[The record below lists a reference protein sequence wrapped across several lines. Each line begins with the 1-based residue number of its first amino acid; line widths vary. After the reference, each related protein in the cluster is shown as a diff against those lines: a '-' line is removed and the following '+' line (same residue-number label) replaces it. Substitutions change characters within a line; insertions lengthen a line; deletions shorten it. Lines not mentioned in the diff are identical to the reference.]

1 MDGRTTGRRGVAIL
15 AVAILAAGALAAST
29 AGAAA
34 PVTKKKVR
42 KIATKVATG
51 LVNQKLEMKVASG
64 PHHSVTTTDY
74 ADVTGASATATVP
87 DGRNALIVA
96 RFGGSSICAGTSGSC
111 RVRILIG
118 GVVASPEPVSPW
130 DTRTEASSSFDY
142 EALFMERS
150 RTVGPG
156 TYAVQVQ
163 AARAATAFFDLDNW
177 HLTVERILV

>member
-1 MDGRTTGRRGVAIL
+1 MTGTTRRSVGVL
-15 AVAILAAGALAAST
+15 AVAILAAGALAASS

-34 PVTKKKVR
+34 PLTKKKVK
-42 KIATKVATG
+42 KIATKVANQV
-51 LVNQKLEMKVASG
+51 VNQKFEMKVASG

-74 ADVTGASATATVP
+74 ADVSGASATVTVP
-87 DGRNALIVA
+87 DGKNALIVA

-150 RTVGPG
+150 RSVGPG
-156 TYAVQVQ
+156 TYIVQVQ
-163 AARAATAFFDLDNW
+163 AARAATGFFDLDNW
-177 HLTVERILV
+177 HLAVERILV